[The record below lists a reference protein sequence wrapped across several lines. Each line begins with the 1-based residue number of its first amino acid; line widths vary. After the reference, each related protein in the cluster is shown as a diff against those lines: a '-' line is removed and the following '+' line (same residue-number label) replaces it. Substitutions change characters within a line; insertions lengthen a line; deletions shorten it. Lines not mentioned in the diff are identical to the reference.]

1 MSSDLEWSKR
11 ANYAVTELVLF
22 LLASLILF
30 VMIVFS
36 FMYSYLQTNSH
47 NKEDKKVSFFST
59 LRPLF
64 ENVFPTAVAFTPAN
78 KETKEGKGRTESN
91 HAEAQ
96 GKKKTLRVNIVFLGH
111 EEPPERETKT
121 SLVRIWVYV
130 YFICLCGLVILW
142 AVSIFSDSVL
152 YRKISSCNDISVKD
166 TDMTCFLLSNEDIPE
181 GIQEIIDEENS
192 ENKAELVPCAKV
204 QKYIDTNNL
213 TYDLEVICYQY
224 QLNPIA
230 AIGVSYGAMKSIAF
244 AIVSVLSFIFAFV
257 NKLFG
262 REPKNKKKQNNLEDN
277 VQKCSRKKIPTSYI
291 VLFHVFFFI
300 VSLAI
305 IAIFAIVVAVI
316 HEVTGFKDSG
326 YDFLRGEKFYSYSV
340 VVLIP
345 ITIVYLSFVPWWA
358 LEPLEEPK
366 EWDIDFRS
374 EDKVAIRNKMNRFV
388 HRALLHQKFSTP
400 LTIMFDII
408 NRALSQPTNGSN
420 KATSPPTQGSNKAM
434 DPPTQGTN
442 QTEDPPTE
450 GSNKD
455 KTEGE
460 GSGVTSGDVA
470 VQMTEM

>member
-1 MSSDLEWSKR
+1 MSSGLEWSKR

-36 FMYSYLQTNSH
+36 FMYSYLRPD
-47 NKEDKKVSFFST
+47 KEDRKVSFFST

-78 KETKEGKGRTESN
+78 KETNKGEGRADGN
-91 HAEAQ
+91 NAEAQ
-96 GKKKTLRVNIVFLGH
+96 GKKETLRVNIVFLGH
-111 EEPPERETKT
+111 EELSPDRKTKT
-121 SLVRIWVYV
+121 SLVRIWVHV

-142 AVSIFSDSVL
+142 TVSIFSDSVL

-166 TDMTCFLLSNEDIPE
+166 TDMTCFLLSNENIPE
-181 GIQEIIDEENS
+181 GIQEIIDEENG
-192 ENKAELVPCAKV
+192 ENKELVPCVKV

-257 NKLFG
+257 NKVFG
-262 REPKNKKKQNNLEDN
+262 REAKNKKKNNLEEN
-277 VQKCSRKKIPTSYI
+277 AQKCSREKIPTHCI
-291 VLFHVFFFI
+291 VLVHVFFFI
-300 VSLAI
+300 VSVAI

-316 HEVTGFKDSG
+316 HEVTGMKDSG

-340 VVLIP
+340 VALIP

-366 EWDIDFRS
+366 EWNINFES
-374 EDKVAIRNKMNRFV
+374 KDKVAIRNKMNRFV

-400 LTIMFDII
+400 LAVMFDVI
-408 NRALSQPTNGSN
+408 NRAMTQPITNGSH
-420 KATSPPTQGSNKAM
+420 KPTNTGDESNR
-434 DPPTQGTN
+434 G
-442 QTEDPPTE
+442 PPTE

-455 KTEGE
+455 KTEEE
-460 GSGVTSGDVA
+460 GNGVTIGDTA
-470 VQMTEM
+470 V